1 MTNPRIKKL
10 SNREIRDAIDKN
22 SLKEVYAQ
30 LKKKIKTEFNYIK
43 HVMLKEF
50 DMHEITQEI
59 QNGETADNQS
69 GTLSKG
75 NLFSFL
81 GFYRGD
87 KPIET
92 VRQALNET
100 TIRFGNPKKT
110 PTISIPFII
119 DYPTVEYIY
128 SITPLPWAPG
138 RSWVW
143 SIERGVSGLGQ
154 YLYLGDKHIK
164 GSRSGTAIQN
174 KNQNLRGGFKNSSY
188 LTLMIRRFEKNIQA
202 LNKKYLK

>member
-1 MTNPRIKKL
+1 MINPNIKL
-10 SNREIRDAIDKN
+10 SNREIRNAIDKN
-22 SLKEVYAQ
+22 SLKGVYAKQ
-30 LKKKIKTEFNYIK
+30 KKKITREFNYIK
-43 HVMLKEF
+43 NVMLKEF

-59 QNGETADNQS
+59 QNGEMASNQS
-69 GTLSKG
+69 GTLDKG

-81 GFYRGD
+81 GFHRGD

-92 VRQALNET
+92 LRQALNET
-100 TIRFGNPKKT
+100 TIRFSAPKKT
-110 PTISIPFII
+110 PVISIPFII
-119 DYPTVEYIY
+119 DYPTVDYIY
-128 SITPLPWAPG
+128 SITPLPWATG

-154 YLYLGDKHIK
+154 YLYLGGKRMD

-174 KNQNLRGGFKNSSY
+174 KNQNFGGRFKNSSY
-188 LTLMIRRFEKNIQA
+188 LTLMVRRFEKNIQA